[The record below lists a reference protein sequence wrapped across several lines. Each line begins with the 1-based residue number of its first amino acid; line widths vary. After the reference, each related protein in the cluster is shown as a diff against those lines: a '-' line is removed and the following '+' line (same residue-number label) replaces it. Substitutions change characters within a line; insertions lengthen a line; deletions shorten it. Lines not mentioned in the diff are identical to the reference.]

1 MARRRRR
8 TGLLTILAV
17 LVLGAAAGAAVLSV
31 ILRSQEP
38 KGPPTPDTALRVE
51 VLNGCGSPGAAD
63 KVAALLRHAGFNV
76 ERVGNADHF
85 HYRQD
90 IVAARTVSRARVESL
105 GRVLGGAPVVE
116 QRLAGYD
123 CDVTV
128 IVGRPRSLVG
138 EGSGG

>member
-8 TGLLTILAV
+8 GGVLAFLVV
-17 LVLGAAAGAAVLSV
+17 LVLGAGAGAAILSV
-31 ILRSQEP
+31 VLRSQEP
-38 KGPPTPDTALRVE
+38 KGPPVADAALRVE

-63 KVAALLRHAGFNV
+63 RVAALLRQGGFSV

-90 IVAARTVSRARVESL
+90 IVAARTVSRARALAL

-116 QRLAGYD
+116 QRRPGYD

-128 IVGRPRSLVG
+128 IVGRPRSL
-138 EGSGG
+138 GGAD